1 MPLFDQPV
9 PANLL
14 GWLHQQLNFQLIQ
27 DTLFLDSGQ
36 TQRFGH
42 APK

>member
-1 MPLFDQPV
+1 
-9 PANLL
+9 
-14 GWLHQQLNFQLIQ
+14 LNFQLIQ
-27 DTLFLDSGQ
+27 DTLFLDPGQ